1 MSYLKQVKK
10 ATPQAPVLTIVGFP
24 GVGKSTLG
32 ALFPNPIFVQAE
44 NATSVFET
52 WPEEKQPDFFP
63 ELPAP
68 NQKRKLKPSE
78 VLIAQLR
85 DLATEEHDFK
95 TVIVDAVTT
104 LNTLFEQEVIE
115 FDANG
120 AENIGEAAGGFG
132 KGYLQV
138 AALHSKVRNA
148 CEHLRRRGIA
158 VVFLA
163 HSGIAKVKNRPDV
176 EAYSTW
182 SLDMHEA
189 SRKIYVAT
197 SDAVLYLKARE
208 FVMGGEKDK
217 KGNVKSYGRV
227 TNTGQRVL
235 ISSSDGT
242 IGYVDAKNRYKLPE
256 EMDVPEGENP
266 VLQYIPFFNQGAQP
280 ASIASEAGEPENDGV
295 NASEDNQAEEA

>member
-1 MSYLKQVKK
+1 MQEQHMSFLEQAKK

-24 GVGKSTLG
+24 GVGKSTL
-32 ALFPNPIFVQAE
+32 AACFPDPIFVQAE

-52 WPEEKQPDFFP
+52 WPEEKQPAFFP

-68 NQKRKLKPSE
+68 NKKRDSKPSE
-78 VLIAQLR
+78 VLLAQLR
-85 DLATEEHDFK
+85 ELATEEHAFK
-95 TVIVDAVTT
+95 TVVIDAVTT
-104 LNTLFEQEVIE
+104 LNMLFENEVIE
-115 FDANG
+115 FDAAG
-120 AENIGEAAGGFG
+120 ALNIGEAAGGFG

-197 SDAVLYLKARE
+197 SDAVLYLKSKE
-208 FVMGGEKDK
+208 FVTGHEENRKGQTTKLGKVRTTGE
-217 KGNVKSYGRV
+217 RV
-227 TNTGQRVL
+227 I

-242 IGYVDAKNRYKLPE
+242 VGYVDAKNRYRIPE
-256 EMDVPEGENP
+256 EIEVEEGENP
-266 VLQYIPFFNQGAQP
+266 LLQYIPFFNTNG
-280 ASIASEAGEPENDGV
+280 
-295 NASEDNQAEEA
+295 NAATANTAEEA